1 MKTRALNA
9 AAQSTRKRIA
19 IVDRVIEQ
27 LRQHGPMTATGLAG
41 RLGLTAQSVSV
52 ALFHESTD
60 RVSVV
65 RNGERRLIYFLPTA
79 HQVDLASQGWDA
91 VRAAILAR
99 LEQDG
104 PLSSRQLS
112 DRLGVH
118 IEAIAFALRSCYDT
132 LESKDRS
139 GTAPRTYRLRGD
151 SRPWQPERR
160 VRNAGAV
167 VRARRI
173 SDLERIITLLNQH
186 GPLTMTR
193 IIMHADGKLSKPRA
207 RRAIAADPERRILS
221 EQRTGYGYLYRISG
235 DSREPEEPE
244 EDDDDDAAAEQLDCN
259 DPWMDEE
266 HRQWFL
272 KATALRKARE
282 ARRAERE

>member
-1 MKTRALNA
+1 MKTRAQYA
-9 AAQSTRKRIA
+9 AAQSTRKRLA

-52 ALFHESTD
+52 ALFHESKD

-99 LEQDG
+99 LQQDG

-112 DRLGVH
+112 ARLGVH
-118 IEAIAFALRSCYDT
+118 IEVIAFALRSCYDT
-132 LESKDRS
+132 LEVKDRS
-139 GTAPRTYRLRGD
+139 GTTPRAYRLRGD
-151 SRPWQPERR
+151 SRPWRPERHGSKP
-160 VRNAGAV
+160 GAV

-193 IIMHADGKLSKPRA
+193 IVMHADGKLSRPRA

-221 EQRTGYGYLYRISG
+221 EQRTGHGCLYRLSG

-244 EDDDDDAAAEQLDCN
+244 DDDDAATEQLDCN

-272 KATALRKARE
+272 RATALRKARE
-282 ARRAERE
+282 ALRRAERG